1 MLGPN
6 DLERIMASNKD
17 LFDDSTMTFGEH
29 LEVLRFHLIRAVLG
43 LAVCVFL
50 ALIFGENLVRIIRH
64 PVDAALR
71 RVTNVTEVQD
81 NVKGFDFWKS
91 LTSGL
96 YNMTFGPKTATAKEI
111 EKAHPLEQAARQ
123 TITLELSAHELVSQ
137 LHEASPEVYPAASD
151 ELKDKMLKLQAKSE
165 TFARF
170 WTGIEKIDRPVTL
183 NVQEAFVTYMKV
195 SFIAGLIVSSPWVF
209 FQLWLFVAAGLY
221 PHERKYIY
229 TYLPMSVFL
238 FIGGIFFCFFSVL
251 PTVLDFLLGFNV
263 RMGLT
268 AQIRISEW
276 ISFAVMLPLM
286 FGVSFQ
292 LPLAMLFLARINI
305 FTTEH
310 YLAQWKLAVLAI
322 AVISMILTPTP
333 DPMTMLLM
341 MAPLLVLYGLGILLC
356 QWTSAKKTVPA
367 IT

>member
-1 MLGPN
+1 
-6 DLERIMASNKD
+6 MASNKD
-17 LFDDSTMTFGEH
+17 LFDDSAMTFGEH
-29 LEVLRFHLIRAVLG
+29 LEVLRFHLIRAMLG

-50 ALIFGENLVRIIRH
+50 ALIFGEDLVRLIRH

-71 RVTNVTEVQD
+71 RATKVTEVQD
-81 NVKGFDFWKS
+81 DVKGFDFWKS
-91 LTSGL
+91 VSGTF
-96 YNMTFGPKTATAKEI
+96 YNMTFAPKAATAEEI
-111 EKAHPLEQAARQ
+111 EKVRPQEQESRR
-123 TITLELSAHELVSQ
+123 TITLELSAHELATQ
-137 LHEASPEVYPAASD
+137 LHEAAPQLYQAAPE
-151 ELKDKMLKLQAKSE
+151 ELREKTLTLQAKSS
-165 TFARF
+165 TFAQF
-170 WTGIEKIDRPVTL
+170 WTGLEKIERPVTL

-195 SFIAGLIVSSPWVF
+195 SFIAGLVVASPWVF

-229 TYLPMSVFL
+229 TYLPMSIVLFL
-238 FIGGIFFCFFSVL
+238 GGIGFCFYSVL
-251 PTVLDFLLGFNV
+251 PTVLDFLLGYNV

-292 LPLAMLFLARINI
+292 LPLAMLFLSRINV
-305 FTTEH
+305 FKTEQ
-310 YLAQWKLAVLAI
+310 YIAQWKLAVLAI

-341 MAPLLVLYGLGILLC
+341 MAPLLVLYGLGIVLC
-356 QWTSAKKTVPA
+356 HWTAAKKTVA
-367 IT
+367 AAT